1 MLRYSRG
8 KKESRILINTM
19 FKWTLRNSPCTT
31 KELSIDW
38 VLVSWWVCKQSQN
51 VEKPGRGLI
60 IIPQRNSFKKRLGF
74 LDAAVLKAC
83 RTGKCEKKKNK
94 LTQRF
99 SWIFYAHVYMLMY
112 RRPES
117 SHYSYKSRKTVWV
130 VQMFNFIVLVCVW
143 VREMI
148 YLEIE
153 KIIAEELYGPAGN
166 ASHRYN

>member
-1 MLRYSRG
+1 MLRNLEENWSLFPREIPS
-8 KKESRILINTM
+8 K
-19 FKWTLRNSPCTT
+19 
-31 KELSIDW
+31 
-38 VLVSWWVCKQSQN
+38 N
-51 VEKPGRGLI
+51 V
-60 IIPQRNSFKKRLGF
+60 LGF
-74 LDAAVLKAC
+74 LTLLFEKPVVRENVK
-83 RTGKCEKKKNK
+83 KKKNK

-153 KIIAEELYGPAGN
+153 KIIAEELCGPAGN
-166 ASHRYN
+166 ASDRYN